1 LTRIGYNSY
10 VKCDGNFNRI
20 FERRINV
27 NFNAVRLVYFSPT
40 KTTQKILEGIA
51 LGTAIGKIEHLD
63 LTPPEAKTL
72 GLDEMQD
79 ELVILGV
86 PVYSGRVPLEAVPR
100 LQRLKANRTPAVII
114 VVYGNR
120 EFEDA
125 LLELKDLARES
136 GFIPVA
142 GGAFIGEHS
151 FANDTTPIANGRPD
165 PEDLIK
171 AKEFGMKI
179 REKMKGIESIGGV
192 SQLEVPGN
200 SPYKQRR
207 KPAEISPSTSEDP
220 CTLCGTCAS
229 VCPVAAIT
237 VEKTVETDKLACILC
252 CACVKNCPTGAR
264 VMEEPMLKQMAEWLS
279 TNCQTRK
286 EPEIFV

>member
-1 LTRIGYNSY
+1 M
-10 VKCDGNFNRI
+10 D
-20 FERRINV
+20 
-27 NFNAVRLVYFSPT
+27 FNAVRLVYFSPT

-51 LGTAIGKIEHLD
+51 QGTAIGKIEHLD
-63 LTPPEAKTL
+63 LTPPGAKTP
-72 GLDEMQD
+72 GLDEIQD
-79 ELVILGV
+79 ELVLLGV
-86 PVYSGRVPLEAVPR
+86 PVYSGRVPLEAVAK

-179 REKMKGIESIGGV
+179 REKMKSIESIGGV
-192 SQLEVPGN
+192 FQLEVPGN

-207 KPAEISPSTSEDP
+207 KPAEISPSTLADP

-237 VEKTVETDKLACILC
+237 VEETVETDKLACILC

>member
-1 LTRIGYNSY
+1 M
-10 VKCDGNFNRI
+10 
-20 FERRINV
+20 

-51 LGTAIGKIEHLD
+51 QGTEVGTVEHLD
-63 LTPPEAKTL
+63 LTPPASKTL
-72 GLDEMQD
+72 DLAERQD
-79 ELVILGV
+79 ELVLLGV
-86 PVYSGRVPLEAVPR
+86 PVYSGRVPLAAVPK
-100 LQRLKANRTPAVII
+100 LQRLRADGIPAVII

-136 GFIPVA
+136 GFVPIA

-165 PEDLIK
+165 TADLIK
-171 AKEFGMKI
+171 AREFGLKI
-179 REKMKGIESIGGV
+179 RAKMKDIDSIDEV

-200 SPYKQRR
+200 RPYKKR
-207 KPAEISPSTSEDP
+207 KKWAEISPSTRSDP
-220 CTLCGTCAS
+220 CTLCKTCAS

-237 VEKTVETDKLACILC
+237 VAETVETNKHTCILC
-252 CACVKNCPTGAR
+252 CACVKSCPTGAR
-264 VMEEPMLKQMAEWLS
+264 VMEEPVLIQMAQWLN
-279 TNCQTRK
+279 THCQNRK
-286 EPEIFV
+286 EPEIFM

>member
-1 LTRIGYNSY
+1 M
-10 VKCDGNFNRI
+10 
-20 FERRINV
+20 

-51 LGTAIGKIEHLD
+51 QGTEVGKVEHLD

-79 ELVILGV
+79 ELVLLGV
-86 PVYSGRVPLEAVPR
+86 PVYGGRVPLEAVPK
-100 LQRLKANRTPAVII
+100 LQRLKANRIPAVII

-125 LLELKDLARES
+125 LLELKDLAQES
-136 GFIPVA
+136 GFVPVA

-165 PEDLIK
+165 SEDLIK
-171 AKEFGMKI
+171 AREFGLQI
-179 REKMKGIESIGGV
+179 RGKMKDIDSIDEV

-200 SPYKQRR
+200 SPYKKRR
-207 KPAEISPSTSEDP
+207 KPAEISPSTQEDP
-220 CTLCGTCAS
+220 CTLCETCAS
-229 VCPVAAIT
+229 LCPVAAIT
-237 VEKTVETDKLACILC
+237 VEETVETDKLACILC

-264 VMEEPMLKQMAEWLS
+264 VVEEPMIKQMAEWLS
-279 TNCQTRK
+279 TNCQARK

>member
-1 LTRIGYNSY
+1 M
-10 VKCDGNFNRI
+10 
-20 FERRINV
+20 
-27 NFNAVRLVYFSPT
+27 NFNAVRLIYFSPT

-51 LGTAIGKIEHLD
+51 RGTKVGTIEHLD
-63 LTPPEAKTL
+63 LTPPDSKIPDIV
-72 GLDEMQD
+72 GMQD
-79 ELVILGV
+79 ELVLIGV
-86 PVYSGRVPLEAVPR
+86 PVYAGRVPLEAVAR
-100 LQRLKANRTPAVII
+100 LQRLRADRIPAVII

-136 GFIPVA
+136 GFVPIA

-151 FANDTTPIANGRPD
+151 FANNTTPIANGRPD
-165 PEDLIK
+165 AEDLIK
-171 AKEFGMKI
+171 AKEFGLNIQMKMRDI
-179 REKMKGIESIGGV
+179 DSIDRL

-200 SPYKQRR
+200 NPYKKR
-207 KPAEISPSTSEDP
+207 KKWAEISPSTRSDP
-220 CTLCGTCAS
+220 CTLCKTCAS

-237 VEKTVETDKLACILC
+237 VAETVETDKLACILC

-264 VMEEPMLKQMAEWLS
+264 VVEEPELLQMAERLS

-286 EPEIFV
+286 EPEIFM

>member
-1 LTRIGYNSY
+1 M
-10 VKCDGNFNRI
+10 NFNG
-20 FERRINV
+20 V
-27 NFNAVRLVYFSPT
+27 KLVYFSPT

-51 LGTAIGKIEHLD
+51 EGTEVGTVEHLD
-63 LTPPEAKTL
+63 LTPPEAKTRD
-72 GLDEMQD
+72 LDEMQD

-86 PVYSGRVPLEAVPR
+86 PVYGGRVPLEAVPR
-100 LQRLKANRTPAVII
+100 LKRLKANRTPAIII
-114 VVYGNR
+114 VLYGNR

-125 LLELKDLARES
+125 LLELKDLAKES
-136 GFIPVA
+136 GFVPVA

-165 PEDLIK
+165 KEDLMK
-171 AKEFGMKI
+171 AKEFGSKI
-179 REKMKGIESIGGV
+179 LGKMKDIDSIDEV

-200 SPYKQRR
+200 SPYKERR
-207 KPAEISPSTSEDP
+207 KPAEISPSTQEDP

-229 VCPVAAIT
+229 VCPVSAIT
-237 VEKTVETDKLACILC
+237 VEEAVETDKLGCILC

-264 VMEEPMLKQMAEWLS
+264 VVEEPMLKKMAEWLS

>member
-1 LTRIGYNSY
+1 
-10 VKCDGNFNRI
+10 
-20 FERRINV
+20 V
-27 NFNAVRLVYFSPT
+27 NFNAVRLIYFSPT

-51 LGTAIGKIEHLD
+51 QGTDVGTIKHLD
-63 LTPPEAKTL
+63 LTPPEPKTL
-72 GLDEMQD
+72 DLNGMQD
-79 ELVILGV
+79 ELVLLGV
-86 PVYSGRVPLEAVPR
+86 PVYSGRVPLAAVAK
-100 LQRLKANRTPAVII
+100 LQRLRADGIPAVII

-136 GFIPVA
+136 GFVPIA

-165 PEDLIK
+165 AADLIK
-171 AKEFGMKI
+171 ARDFGLVM
-179 REKMKGIESIGGV
+179 RGKMKDIDSIDEV

-200 SPYKQRR
+200 SPYKKRR
-207 KPAEISPSTSEDP
+207 KWAEISPSTQSDL
-220 CTLCGTCAS
+220 CTLCKTCAS

-237 VEKTVETDKLACILC
+237 VTETVETDKLACILC

-264 VMEEPMLKQMAEWLS
+264 VVEEPELLQMAQWLS
-279 TNCQTRK
+279 TNCRTRK
-286 EPEIFV
+286 EPQIFM

>member
-1 LTRIGYNSY
+1 
-10 VKCDGNFNRI
+10 
-20 FERRINV
+20 V
-27 NFNAVRLVYFSPT
+27 NFNAARLVYFSPT

-51 LGTAIGKIEHLD
+51 QGTAIGKIEHLD
-63 LTPPEAKTL
+63 LTPPEAKIP
-72 GLDEMQD
+72 GPDEVQD
-79 ELVILGV
+79 ELVLLGV
-86 PVYSGRVPLEAVPR
+86 PVYGGRVPLAAVPR
-100 LQRLKANRTPAVII
+100 LQRLKANRTPAVIV

-151 FANDTTPIANGRPD
+151 FANDTAPIATGRPD

-179 REKMKGIESIGGV
+179 REKLKGIDSIDEV
-192 SQLEVPGN
+192 SQIEVPGN
-200 SPYKQRR
+200 SPYKERR
-207 KPAEISPSTSEDP
+207 KPAEISSSTIEDL

-237 VEKTVETDKLACILC
+237 VEETVETGKLACILC

-264 VMEEPMLKQMAEWLS
+264 VMEEPMIKQMAEWLS
-279 TNCQTRK
+279 TNCQIRK

>member
-1 LTRIGYNSY
+1 M
-10 VKCDGNFNRI
+10 NFNG
-20 FERRINV
+20 V
-27 NFNAVRLVYFSPT
+27 KLVYFSPT

-51 LGTAIGKIEHLD
+51 EGTGIGTVEHLD
-63 LTPPEAKTL
+63 LTPPDAMTRDLE
-72 GLDEMQD
+72 EMQD

-86 PVYSGRVPLEAVPR
+86 PVYGGRVPLEAVPR

-125 LLELKDLARES
+125 LLELKDLAKES
-136 GFIPVA
+136 GFVPVA

-151 FANDTTPIANGRPD
+151 FANDTTHIANGRPD
-165 PEDLIK
+165 KEDLLK
-171 AKEFGMKI
+171 AKELGSKI
-179 REKMKGIESIGGV
+179 LGKMMDMDSIDKI

-200 SPYKQRR
+200 SPYKERR
-207 KPAEISPSTSEDP
+207 KPAEISPSTQEEP
-220 CTLCGTCAS
+220 CVLCGTCAS
-229 VCPVAAIT
+229 VCPVSAIT
-237 VEKTVETDKLACILC
+237 VEDSVETDKLGCILC

-264 VMEEPMLKQMAEWLS
+264 VMDEPMIKKMAEWLS

-286 EPEIFV
+286 EPEIFM